1 MGAGYATTNYKAQN
15 GLWNDRPC
23 EEQRFSMCQRRKE
36 KNLAPMTTTPAPKGC
51 PFVCITPQYSL
62 IHTQHEISKVEK
74 LCHCKFWKT

>member
-1 MGAGYATTNYKAQN
+1 MAAAYKDLNPQN

-51 PFVCITPQYSL
+51 PFVSEINITYTITYTYL
-62 IHTQHEISKVEK
+62 NLRT
-74 LCHCKFWKT
+74 